1 MGDTIIGV
9 QFGIANP
16 DEIVSRSVVEVT
28 TDKTYQGGTPVP
40 GGVFDSRFGVIENG
54 KVCATCKQT
63 NLLCPGHFGHIRLS
77 RPVYLYQF
85 LDSIRNVLQ
94 VVCLSCSNPYM
105 TDEQLDEIPKTLTG
119 MDRFAAVRERTSWY
133 KGQKKP
139 DYLCAHCNAQIIKKA
154 EKIEN
159 TVASLEGALYTPDST
174 PIQIQP
180 EMVLRCFQRI
190 RDEHVTAIGFNPKF
204 SRPDWMVCTVLAVP
218 PLTVRP
224 SVVMDDNQRM
234 EDDLTHKLI
243 DIVRNNQRLREK
255 VDKGETAD
263 VIDKYTALLQFD
275 VATYVDNDI
284 KGLPP
289 AAQRSGRP
297 LKTLKS
303 RMGAKA
309 GRVRGNL
316 MGKRV
321 DFSARSVITPDAN
334 IDVDEL
340 GVPEE
345 IATNLTFPE
354 IVTPYNRDR
363 LMSYIRNGPTKYP
376 GAKSVHLQEENRTLS
391 LRYVNADTID
401 LKQGDV
407 VHRHLI
413 DNDVVLFNR
422 QPSLHKGS
430 MECHRIKVLPYSTFR
445 LNVSATRPYNADF
458 DGDEMN
464 MHVPQSIAAATELK
478 FLASVLRQIIS
489 PRTNSPIIQL
499 FQDTL
504 TGAYRISQQDVKVPE
519 HIGMNILG
527 RMKKPLNSYT
537 RNNTILTGRDLISST
552 FPLIDFNG
560 SIELRDGKLVKGELK
575 KTAFGGSADNLIDGI
590 LHVIYNDFGPHR
602 CGQFIN
608 EVQNIVTKYN
618 LYSGFSV
625 GASDLI
631 GNDTVETTI
640 AAALQKGRSDVADII
655 SSVHSGTFL
664 NNSGRP
670 DGEELE
676 NQIMNAL
683 RAAGSDVAKKI
694 MDNLPMKNRM
704 REMVI
709 SGSKG
714 SDLNIAQMMGLLGQQ
729 LIAGKRVQFTLK
741 DRTLPHFTRYDHSS
755 ESRGFVE
762 NSFITGLRPAEFFFH
777 AMAGRE
783 GLIDTAVKTSDS
795 GYIQRKLVKTMED
808 LHVEYDG
815 TVRNANGAIVQFRY
829 GGDGIDSVCV
839 EAQECN
845 LGTMTLED
853 IYREFAASTD
863 DYAVVVNGDAEGDLM
878 VERILEDRDFLV
890 KHVFRFSKSAKVLAP
905 VNLRRLSQK
914 YMNSY
919 ATKTELTPKYVVDEL
934 DKLCSEPWLAHN
946 KVFHALLRYYFA
958 PKKSIITLRLS
969 KDMFDE
975 LLREIRFKY
984 TTARVHPGEMV
995 GTVAAQSIGEPTTQL
1010 TLNTFHSAGTVK
1022 ANATQGVPRIIEL
1035 LSVSHN
1041 PKNPMNVIYL
1051 NSSVATSQ
1059 DSTLSTMKE
1068 IQKTTLRDITKSVRI
1083 YYDPNPMT
1091 SNTVVQEDIE
1101 ILRSYE
1107 RFSVTQ
1113 GDVKCVSPW
1122 VLRLELDR
1130 MDMRARNLE
1139 MTTIATRIQNNKTL
1153 HVFDCIHS
1161 DTNSP
1166 DKLILRITFGTD
1178 VVKNALSLR
1187 FIEDKLL
1194 DTILTG
1200 VDGIGRV
1207 YIRELKSELTYDPVL
1222 GGYSALKQYVLDA
1235 EGTNLLDL
1243 STLPNVDPLRSFSN
1257 DVHEIMEVFGIETA
1271 RVALYEEFM
1280 EVFKAEYVNYH
1291 HMITLI
1297 DTMTYPGYIL
1307 SADRFGMSKSDSGVL
1322 ARSSFE
1328 ETSKVLFN
1336 AAMAGE
1342 FDNMK
1347 GVSANIM
1354 FGQKPPCG
1362 TGFVDILIDE
1372 TKLPEGSEE
1381 DAPIYEAQL
1390 AEVNT
1395 KLDAVADGVCRV
1407 DEIMMEW

>member
-40 GGVFDSRFGVIENG
+40 SGVFDSRFGVIENG

-119 MDRFAAVRERTSWY
+119 MDRFAAVRERSSWH
-133 KGQKKP
+133 KAQKKP

-190 RDEHVTAIGFNPKF
+190 RDDHVTAIGFNPKF

-255 VDKGETAD
+255 IDKGETAD

-391 LRYVNADTID
+391 LRYVNPDTID
-401 LKQGDV
+401 LKQGDI

-527 RMKKPLNSYT
+527 RMKKPLSGYT
-537 RNNTILTGRDLISST
+537 RNNGILTGRDLISST
-552 FPLIDFNG
+552 FPLINFNG
-560 SIELRDGKLVKGELK
+560 SIELQDGKLVKGELK

-590 LHVIYNDFGPHR
+590 LHVIYNDFGPQR

-631 GNDTVETTI
+631 GNETVETTI
-640 AAALQKGRSDVADII
+640 AAALQKGRSDVADIM

-694 MDNLPMKNRM
+694 MDNLSLKNRM

-729 LIAGKRVQFTLK
+729 LIAGKRVQFTLQ

-815 TVRNANGAIVQFRY
+815 TVRNANGAIVQFQY

-853 IYREFAASTD
+853 IYRDFAASTD
-863 DYAVVVNGDAEGDLM
+863 DYAAVVKGDSEGDLM
-878 VERILEDRDFLV
+878 VERIMEDREFLV
-890 KHVFRFSKSAKVLAP
+890 KHVFRYTKSAKVLAP

-919 ATKTELTPKYVVDEL
+919 ATKTELTPKYVVGEL
-934 DKLCSEPWLAHN
+934 DKLCAEPWLAHN

-984 TTARVHPGEMV
+984 TTSRVHPGEMV

-1051 NSSVATSQ
+1051 NPSVATSQ

-1068 IQKTTLRDITKSVRI
+1068 IQKTTLRDIAKSVRI

-1091 SNTVVQEDIE
+1091 SNTVVQEDVE

-1194 DTILTG
+1194 DTNLTG
-1200 VDGIGRV
+1200 IDGIGRV
-1207 YIRELKSELTYDPVL
+1207 YIRELKSELTYDPAI
-1222 GGYSALKQYVLDA
+1222 GGYTPLKQYVLDA

-1243 STLPNVDPLRSFSN
+1243 STLQNVDPMRSFSN

-1271 RVALYEEFM
+1271 RVSLYEEFM

-1342 FDNMK
+1342 FDSMK